1 MPRTATAAAAT
12 AHPIL
17 VEVTETRLVWIAAE
31 TPEQA
36 AQQAPLYAADTY
48 RDQLPRVDSN
58 VETRVVTEEL
68 AYELDAAPEEYER
81 LDDYFAARPGR
92 DRMERP

>member
-1 MPRTATAAAAT
+1 MSQTVTAPTST

-36 AQQAPLYAADTY
+36 RKQAKMFAADAY
-48 RDQLPRVDSN
+48 RDVLPRVDSS
-58 VETRVVTEEL
+58 VETRTVTEEL
-68 AYELDAAPEEYER
+68 AYELDADPEEYER
-81 LDDYFAARPGR
+81 LDDYFAARAGA
-92 DRMERP
+92 

>member
-1 MPRTATAAAAT
+1 MSQTITTPAAT

-36 AQQAPLYAADTY
+36 RKLAALYGQPTY
-48 RDQLPRVDSN
+48 RDQLPVVDSN
-58 VETRVVTEEL
+58 IETRAVTEEL
-68 AYELDAAPEEYER
+68 AYELDADPDEYDR
-81 LDDYFAARPGR
+81 LDDYFATQSGR
-92 DRMERP
+92 GRAERS

>member
-1 MPRTATAAAAT
+1 MSQTATTPTAT

-36 AQQAPLYAADTY
+36 RTLAGMYGKPAY
-48 RDQLPRVDSN
+48 RDQLPCVDSN
-58 VETRVVTEEL
+58 IETRTVTEQL
-68 AYELDAAPEEYER
+68 AYELDADPDEYDR
-81 LDDYFAARPGR
+81 LDEYFATRPGPESAARP
-92 DRMERP
+92 

>member
-1 MPRTATAAAAT
+1 MPQTLTPAVT

-17 VEVTETRLVWIAAE
+17 IEVTETRLVWIAAQ

-36 AQQAPLYAADTY
+36 REQAARYAADDY
-48 RDQLPRVDSN
+48 RSTLPRVDSN

-68 AYELDAAPEEYER
+68 AYELDADPEEYDR
-81 LDDYFAARPGR
+81 LDDYFATHTTR
-92 DRMERP
+92 

>member
-1 MPRTATAAAAT
+1 MPQTLMPNAT
-12 AHPIL
+12 AHPVL

-36 AQQAPLYAADTY
+36 RRLAPMYGKPAY
-48 RDQLPRVDSN
+48 RDRLPLVDAN
-58 VETRVVTEEL
+58 IETRTVTEEL

-81 LDDYFAARPGR
+81 LDDYFAATTGGR
-92 DRMERP
+92 S

>member
-1 MPRTATAAAAT
+1 MPQTLTRTAT

-36 AQQAPLYAADTY
+36 RKLAAIYGTRAY
-48 RDQLPRVDSN
+48 QDQLPCVDSN
-58 VETRVVTEEL
+58 IETRTVTEEL
-68 AYELDAAPEEYER
+68 AYGLDAGPDEYDR
-81 LDDYFAARPGR
+81 LDDYFAAQSSDVEQP
-92 DRMERP
+92 